1 LYLRDEDRARLAQPS
16 LARFSLT
23 FAAFV
28 RFNARI
34 RFADIAETSSA
45 DRAAS
50 RLSASSRKVPCG
62 FRIR

>member
-1 LYLRDEDRARLAQPS
+1 MYLRDEDRAGLAQPP
-16 LARFSLT
+16 LVRFSLT

-45 DRAAS
+45 DRAA
-50 RLSASSRKVPCG
+50 R
-62 FRIR
+62 